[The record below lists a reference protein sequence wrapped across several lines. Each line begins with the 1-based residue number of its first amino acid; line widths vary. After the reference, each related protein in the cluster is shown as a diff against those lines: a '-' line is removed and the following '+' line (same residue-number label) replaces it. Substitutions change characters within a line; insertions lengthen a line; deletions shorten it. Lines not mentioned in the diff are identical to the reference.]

1 MPIDIKVPEVGESI
15 REVEIGGWLKAK
27 GEAIHKDEPVVSL
40 ESEKA
45 TIEIASPSAGV
56 LTNILKKKGEVAKVG
71 EVIAQMESGPS
82 VASTAKSTTPEPKTE
97 TKAAPPTP
105 TGSEPRIMPAA
116 QRVLAEQGLRPEG
129 IQATGPGGRLLKE
142 DVVRS
147 LQQGAPGTS
156 STAPEPAQPA
166 ASPPQPTGAREEEV
180 VPMSKLRRTLAERLV
195 QVQQT
200 AAMLTTFNEIDMF
213 AVMELRKQYGESFLE
228 KHKVKLGFMSF
239 FVKACVEA
247 LKQFP
252 AINAEI
258 RGTNIVYRNYVDIG
272 VAIGGGK
279 GLVVPVL
286 RGAERL
292 SFAEIEV
299 AVGDFG
305 RRAKESKLKPEE
317 LQGGTF
323 TITNGGVYGSL
334 LSTPILNPP
343 QSGIL
348 GMHTIQERPVA
359 REGAVVIRP
368 MMYVALTYDHRI
380 VDGREA
386 VSFLKRIKEIIEA
399 PARMLLEV

>member
-27 GEAIHKDEPVVSL
+27 GESLTKDEPVVSL

-71 EVIAQMESGPS
+71 EVIAQMESGPATPS
-82 VASTAKSTTPEPKTE
+82 AKPTTPETKPE
-97 TKAAPPTP
+97 TKAPPASPQPEAP
-105 TGSEPRIMPAA
+105 RVMPAA
-116 QRVLAEQGLRPEG
+116 QRILTEQGLRPEA
-129 IQATGPGGRLLKE
+129 IAATGPGGRLLKE

-147 LQQGAPGTS
+147 LQQEAPRPS
-156 STAPEPAQPA
+156 AAAEAPAPPAMPAQ
-166 ASPPQPTGAREEEV
+166 STGAREEEV

-200 AAMLTTFNEIDMF
+200 AAMLTTFNEIDMSGI
-213 AVMELRKQYGESFLE
+213 MDLRKHYGEAFME

-258 RGTNIVYRNYVDIG
+258 RGTNIVYRNFFDIG

-286 RGAERL
+286 RNTE
-292 SFAEIEV
+292 
-299 AVGDFG
+299 
-305 RRAKESKLKPEE
+305 
-317 LQGGTF
+317 
-323 TITNGGVYGSL
+323 
-334 LSTPILNPP
+334 
-343 QSGIL
+343 
-348 GMHTIQERPVA
+348 
-359 REGAVVIRP
+359 
-368 MMYVALTYDHRI
+368 
-380 VDGREA
+380 
-386 VSFLKRIKEIIEA
+386 
-399 PARMLLEV
+399 